1 MMTGDHLRE
10 SALPRLV
17 SDVVSDVADL
27 LQKEIRLARA
37 EISSRLSLKVR
48 GGIWMVV
55 AGLLGLVVFLLL
67 VEAAVFGIAA
77 AGIAMHWSALIVAA
91 VLAVLAAVAYAMGR
105 RAVVEELAPKRTIQ
119 QVKQDIAVAKERL
132 T

>member
-55 AGLLGLVVFLLL
+55 AGVLGLVVFLLL
-67 VEAAVFGIAA
+67 VEAAVFGIAS

>member
-1 MMTGDHLRE
+1 MMTGDRLRE

-17 SDVVSDVADL
+17 SDVVSDVTDL

-67 VEAAVFGIAA
+67 VEAAVFGIAS
-77 AGIAMHWSALIVAA
+77 AGIAMHWSAVIVAA
-91 VLAVLAAVAYAMGR
+91 VLAALAAVAYAMGR